1 MAGVVRIGVAE
12 RRARLGRRH
21 RLAAGAQAVDPLEV
35 ASSLVALHGSDPST
49 VYLSSLA
56 RMDGSDVAAVERALY
71 EDRTLLRLLCMRRTV
86 FVIPTE
92 LAPAVLAASARTV
105 AAQQRRLLHGMLAE
119 NGVTAD
125 VESWLAEVERVALDA
140 LAELGEA
147 TANEIGAADPRLR
160 AELVLARGKNYE
172 GRQRVVSRVLL
183 VLAAQGLIVRGRP
196 LGGWTSTQFRW
207 SVTDRWRPGGI
218 PEMSTVDAEAELARH
233 WLGAFGPATVD
244 DLRWWTGWT
253 ATQTKRALGRLD
265 PVEVDLDGAPGIVLP
280 DDLEPVSGR
289 PAEPWVALLPALDPT
304 PMGWQRREFYLGEH
318 AGRLFDTTGNV
329 SPTVWLD
336 GRVVGGWAQ
345 RKDGEVAFR
354 LLEDVGS
361 DAVTAI
367 KRSAAALAE
376 RLGDVRLTARARRP
390 SPVERELLA

>member
-1 MAGVVRIGVAE
+1 MGVAE
-12 RRARLGRRH
+12 RRARLGHRH
-21 RLAAGAQAVDPLEV
+21 RLAAGAAAADPLEV

-56 RMDGSDVAAVERALY
+56 RMDGGDVAAVERALY

-92 LAPAVLAASARTV
+92 LAAVVQAASATKV
-105 AAQQRRLLHGMLAE
+105 AAQQRKLLLGMLTE
-119 NGVTAD
+119 NGIAGD
-125 VESWLAEVERVALDA
+125 VESWLAGVERAALDA

-160 AELVLARGKNYE
+160 AELVVARGKSYE
-172 GRQRVVSRVLL
+172 GRQRVISRVLL

-207 SVTDRWRPGGI
+207 SVADRWRPGGI
-218 PEMSTVDAEAELARH
+218 PEMSTVDAEVELARR

-265 PVEVDLDGAPGIVLP
+265 PVEVDLDGTPGVVLP
-280 DDLEPVSGR
+280 DDLEPAPR
-289 PAEPWVALLPALDPT
+289 ADEPWVALLPALDPT
-304 PMGWQRREFYLGEH
+304 PMGWNRRGFYLGEH

-336 GRVVGGWAQ
+336 GRIVGGWAQ
-345 RKDGEVAFR
+345 RKDGEVAVH

-367 KRSAAALAE
+367 KRRAAALSE

-390 SPVERELLA
+390 SPVERELLG

>member
-1 MAGVVRIGVAE
+1 MGVAE

-21 RLAAGAQAVDPLEV
+21 RLAAGAAAADPLEV

-56 RMDGSDVAAVERALY
+56 RMDGGDVAAVERALY
-71 EDRTLLRLLCMRRTV
+71 QDRSLVRRLCMRRTV

-105 AAQQRRLLHGMLAE
+105 ATQQRRLLLGVLAQ
-119 NGVTAD
+119 NGVTTGD
-125 VESWLAEVERVALDA
+125 VETWLTEVERVALDA
-140 LAELGEA
+140 LTSLGEA

-160 AELVLARGKNYE
+160 AELVLARGKKYE
-172 GRQRVVSRVLL
+172 GRMRVVSRVLL

-196 LGGWTSTQFRW
+196 LGGWTSSQFRW
-207 SVTDRWRPGGI
+207 SVTDRWQPGGI
-218 PEMSTVDAEAELARH
+218 PEMSTVDAEEELARR
-233 WLGAFGPATVD
+233 WLAAFGPATVD

-253 ATQTKRALGRLD
+253 ATQTKRALGRID
-265 PVEVDLDGAPGIVLP
+265 PVEVDLDGTHGIVLP
-280 DDLEPVSGR
+280 DDLDPV
-289 PAEPWVALLPALDPT
+289 PPVDEPWVALLPGLDPT
-304 PMGWQRREFYLGEH
+304 AMGWNRREFYLGEH
-318 AGRLFDTTGNV
+318 AERLFDNTGNV

-336 GRVVGGWAQ
+336 GRIVGGWAQ
-345 RKDGEVAFR
+345 RKDGEVVVR
-354 LLEDVGS
+354 LLEDIGS

-367 KRSAAALAE
+367 KQSAAALTE

>member
-1 MAGVVRIGVAE
+1 
-12 RRARLGRRH
+12 
-21 RLAAGAQAVDPLEV
+21 
-35 ASSLVALHGSDPST
+35 
-49 VYLSSLA
+49 
-56 RMDGSDVAAVERALY
+56 MDGGDVAAVERALY

-92 LAPAVLAASARTV
+92 LAAAVLAASGTKV
-105 AAQQRRLLHGMLAE
+105 AAQQRKLLLGMLAE
-119 NGVTAD
+119 NGIAGD
-125 VESWLAEVERVALDA
+125 VESWLADVERVALDA

-147 TANEIGAADPRLR
+147 AANEIGAADPRLR
-160 AELVLARGKNYE
+160 AELVVARGKSYE
-172 GRQRVVSRVLL
+172 GKQRVVSRVLL

-207 SVTDRWRPGGI
+207 SVADRWQPGGI
-218 PEMSTVDAEAELARH
+218 PKMSTVDAEVELARR
-233 WLGAFGPATVD
+233 WLRTFGPATVD

-265 PVEVDLDGAPGIVLP
+265 PVEVDLDGTAGIVLA
-280 DDLEPVSGR
+280 DDLAPVT
-289 PAEPWVALLPALDPT
+289 PADEPWVALLPALDPT
-304 PMGWQRREFYLGEH
+304 PMGWNRREFYLGEH

-336 GRVVGGWAQ
+336 GRIVGGWAQ
-345 RKDGEVAFR
+345 RKDGEVAVQ

-361 DAVTAI
+361 DAVTTI
-367 KRSAAALAE
+367 KRCAAALTE

>member
-1 MAGVVRIGVAE
+1 MGVAE
-12 RRARLGRRH
+12 RRARLGHRH
-21 RLAAGAQAVDPLEV
+21 RLAAGAAAASPLEV

-56 RMDGSDVAAVERALY
+56 RMDGGDVAAVERALY

-92 LAPAVLAASARTV
+92 LAAAVLAASGTKV
-105 AAQQRRLLHGMLAE
+105 AAQQRKLLLGMLAE
-119 NGVTAD
+119 NGIAGD
-125 VESWLAEVERVALDA
+125 VESWLADVERIALDA
-140 LAELGEA
+140 LTELGEA

-160 AELVLARGKNYE
+160 AELVVARGKSYE
-172 GRQRVVSRVLL
+172 GKQRVVSRVLL

-207 SVTDRWRPGGI
+207 SVADRWQPGGI
-218 PEMSTVDAEAELARH
+218 PEMSTVDAEVELARR

-265 PVEVDLDGAPGIVLP
+265 PVEVDLDGTPGVVLA
-280 DDLEPVSGR
+280 DDLEPVP
-289 PAEPWVALLPALDPT
+289 PADEPWVALLPALDPT
-304 PMGWQRREFYLGEH
+304 PMGWNRREFYLGEH

-336 GRVVGGWAQ
+336 GRIVGGWAQ
-345 RKDGEVAFR
+345 RKDGEVAVH

-361 DAVTAI
+361 DAVTTI
-367 KRSAAALAE
+367 KRCAAALTE
-376 RLGDVRLTARARRP
+376 QLGDVRLTARARRP
-390 SPVERELLA
+390 SPVERELMA